1 MLVRLLTEDRYLR
14 LLKYEVLEKAMMLY
28 NKVDNYR
35 TQTRNLELVVA
46 MYNEI
51 LSTML
56 PVEKPLS
63 MSKIDNIH
71 AILEPGIENLQ

>member
-1 MLVRLLTEDRYLR
+1 
-14 LLKYEVLEKAMMLY
+14 MMLY